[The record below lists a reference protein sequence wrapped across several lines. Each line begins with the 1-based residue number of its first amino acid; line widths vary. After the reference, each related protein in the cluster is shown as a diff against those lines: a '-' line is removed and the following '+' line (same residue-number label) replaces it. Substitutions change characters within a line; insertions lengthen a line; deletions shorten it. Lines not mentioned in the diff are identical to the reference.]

1 MEVNYASR
9 GVGNTAL
16 GLSIGALAA
25 ELLGGTFNGIIGNG
39 AKCADTDK
47 AVNRYELEMQ
57 KQLIDRDAE
66 IAFLKGR
73 DAAKTDNLEMYRY
86 FDGRINRVENEL
98 ADQRVYNATN
108 TAALGCINNQVNQIM
123 SLFQLKIPNS
133 SVCPGWGS
141 ATVTVTPATTGA

>member
-25 ELLGGTFNGIIGNG
+25 ELLGGTFNGIVGNG
-39 AKCADTDK
+39 ARCTDTDK

-73 DAAKTDNLEMYRY
+73 DAAT
-86 FDGRINRVENEL
+86 
-98 ADQRVYNATN
+98 
-108 TAALGCINNQVNQIM
+108 
-123 SLFQLKIPNS
+123 
-133 SVCPGWGS
+133 
-141 ATVTVTPATTGA
+141 